1 MEFHCRLGTQTGKI
15 LEGVYVADSEAQLRQ
30 EFKGK
35 GLCVLLLERSGSL
48 GWLGLSL
55 PKRRR
60 LGTRE
65 FIVFNQELAA
75 LLRAGIPLVQ
85 SLNILRQRTENPT
98 FKSMLDDVHERVR
111 SGSALS
117 EAFEAHGPM
126 VPGVY
131 TASLMAGEKSGSLDG
146 VLRRYVT
153 YARIISSIK
162 RKTVSAL
169 IYPAILLVLSLLV
182 VAIIVFRVVPEF
194 GEFYSGIGADL
205 PFATRAIMLA
215 STTLRSYFP
224 LILFGLLVVSVVF
237 WIWLKQSGRNVFI
250 DQLLLRVPGVGTIA
264 GKFATSQLARTLA
277 TLLGGGVP
285 IVSALG
291 VASRAVGN
299 RYFTRQ
305 LSSIAQDVREG
316 QALSASMSAREIFP
330 PVAIQMIEVGEST
343 GALQDM
349 LNNVADFF
357 DEEIET
363 TLARFMTLIEPVV
376 LLIIG
381 IVIAGLLLALYMPLL
396 QLGAVLQ

>member
-85 SLNILRQRTENPT
+85 SLNILRQRTEIPT

-363 TLARFMTLIEPVV
+363 TLARFMTLIEPVL